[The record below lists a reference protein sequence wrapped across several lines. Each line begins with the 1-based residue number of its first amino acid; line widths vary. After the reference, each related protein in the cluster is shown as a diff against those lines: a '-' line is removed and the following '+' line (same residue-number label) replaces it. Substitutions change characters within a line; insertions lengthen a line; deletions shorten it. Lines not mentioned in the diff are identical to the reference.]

1 MQHNG
6 NGNVFVLCSA
16 NCRNCR
22 SHRALSENIKIK
34 ILRTIILPVVLCGCG
49 TRSLTLREKD
59 GLRVFDIRVLKKIFG
74 PKGTR
79 LQGIGEDYIT
89 RSFVH
94 STAH

>member
-1 MQHNG
+1 VERRLLQHNG

-16 NCRNCR
+16 QCRNCR

-49 TRSLTLREKD
+49 TRSLTLR
-59 GLRVFDIRVLKKIFG
+59 VFDIRVLKKIFG

-89 RSFVH
+89 RSFVL